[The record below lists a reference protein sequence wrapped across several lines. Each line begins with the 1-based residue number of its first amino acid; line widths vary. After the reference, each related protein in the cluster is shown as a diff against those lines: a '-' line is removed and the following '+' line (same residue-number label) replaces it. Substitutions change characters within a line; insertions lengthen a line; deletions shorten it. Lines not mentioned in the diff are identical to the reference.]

1 MFPMWVVYIYGN
13 KQEICSHVV
22 VHEMMPDSELLN
34 LAKAT
39 KEQAQIESK
48 QVRVQLVKK
57 AVCLPEVHDDANAI
71 KQEEDR

>member
-1 MFPMWVVYIYGN
+1 MGSIYGN
-13 KQEICSHVV
+13 KQEVCSHVV

-34 LAKAT
+34 LAQAT

-48 QVRVQLVKK
+48 QVGVRLVKK
-57 AVCLPEVHDDANAI
+57 AVRLPEVHDDANAI

>member
-13 KQEICSHVV
+13 KQEVCSHVV
-22 VHEMMPDSELLN
+22 VHEMTPDSELLN

-57 AVCLPEVHDDANAI
+57 AVRLPEVHDDANAI